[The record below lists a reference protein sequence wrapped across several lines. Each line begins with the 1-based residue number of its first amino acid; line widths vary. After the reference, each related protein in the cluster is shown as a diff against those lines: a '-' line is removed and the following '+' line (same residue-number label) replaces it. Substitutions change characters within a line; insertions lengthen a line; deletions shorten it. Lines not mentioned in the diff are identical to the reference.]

1 MERTIARLRRGAAV
15 EGLIAML
22 LGCIADYY
30 NGATDLA
37 SMVKCGMRTVQRIVV
52 PAPMRRRRMP
62 TRWWW
67 R

>member
-1 MERTIARLRRGAAV
+1 V